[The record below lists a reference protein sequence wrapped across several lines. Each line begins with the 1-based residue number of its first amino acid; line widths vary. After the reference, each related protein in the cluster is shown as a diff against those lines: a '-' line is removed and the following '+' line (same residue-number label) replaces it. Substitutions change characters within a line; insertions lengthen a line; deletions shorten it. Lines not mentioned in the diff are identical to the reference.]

1 MSTRS
6 DFLIRRMELA
16 DTGFVKR
23 LIRKTI
29 DICYPGAYPKEAVD
43 FFKEHHSDENIR
55 RRLDE
60 GSPVVLE
67 LDGQIVGT
75 GNLIGEEIV
84 AVFVAPAFQGQGFG
98 KAIMQHLEGS
108 GWANGLHGVKLHS
121 SLVSKGFYDS
131 LGYSTL
137 REACIEVANGKRLDY
152 YEMEKALAPPE
163 FT

>member
-1 MSTRS
+1 
-6 DFLIRRMELA
+6 MEPA
-16 DTGFVKR
+16 DLGSVKR
-23 LIRKTI
+23 LIHQTI
-29 DICYPGAYPKEAVD
+29 DTCYPGAYPKEAVA

-67 LDGQIVGT
+67 LDEQIVGT
-75 GNLIGEEIV
+75 GNRIGEEIV

-98 KAIMQHLEGS
+98 KAIMQRLEDS
-108 GWANGLHGVKLHS
+108 GRTSGLGVAKLHA

-137 REACIEVANGKRLDY
+137 REACIEVANGERLDY
-152 YEMEKALAPPE
+152 YEMEKVLAPPE